1 MTASPVPGGGTDLP
15 ASGSARADEA
25 PPRHRRRPD
34 RPAPPLHRR
43 RGVVV
48 AGMGALTLV
57 GAVLAVTGV
66 HQVRTSTL
74 GRYEESVDP
83 DDPGY
88 QAYVEPTPT
97 MAVLH
102 RGEGDR
108 LVGVAVLALA
118 SDDEGGSVI
127 VVPPATLVPGEG
139 DETTIA
145 ALYRAEGAEAAARAV
160 GLAVTAA
167 VGEHVEVDDARWAD
181 LVAPVGGV
189 EMTLD
194 EPLGPWEAGAVTLE
208 PAEVG
213 PFLAAR
219 GDDETDLDRA
229 ERQQAFWNAWLPL
242 VDEGGDDALPGE
254 VESGIGRFV
263 RGVAHTG
270 GSAATLPVGRDDGD
284 GDEVRLRPDERL
296 VGEFVAGAVPYPRSP
311 EPGARVRVRLL
322 DGTGDGS
329 LTPSAARRLVEAGA
343 EIVIVGNASS
353 FDEPTTRLVP
363 VGEDG
368 EALARRL
375 RDDLGGGDV
384 DDAATGQDGQITP
397 DDEVDV
403 TVILGDDAGDLIER

>member
-15 ASGSARADEA
+15 ASGSAQDGEA

-43 RGVVV
+43 RSVVV
-48 AGMGALTLV
+48 AGMGALTLA

-66 HQVRTSTL
+66 HRVRTSTL

-108 LVGVAVLALA
+108 LVGAAVLALA

-189 EMTLD
+189 EVTLD
-194 EPLGPWEAGAVTLE
+194 EPVGAWEAGAVTLE

-219 GDDETDLDRA
+219 DDD
-229 ERQQAFWNAWLPL
+229 
-242 VDEGGDDALPGE
+242 
-254 VESGIGRFV
+254 
-263 RGVAHTG
+263 
-270 GSAATLPVGRDDGD
+270 
-284 GDEVRLRPDERL
+284 
-296 VGEFVAGAVPYPRSP
+296 
-311 EPGARVRVRLL
+311 
-322 DGTGDGS
+322 
-329 LTPSAARRLVEAGA
+329 
-343 EIVIVGNASS
+343 
-353 FDEPTTRLVP
+353 
-363 VGEDG
+363 
-368 EALARRL
+368 
-375 RDDLGGGDV
+375 
-384 DDAATGQDGQITP
+384 
-397 DDEVDV
+397 
-403 TVILGDDAGDLIER
+403 